1 MLAVVSQARMTSVR
15 LPGKSLRA
23 LDGER
28 TTLQLHVER
37 LMRCERPDL
46 VVVTT
51 SIDPSDDPVT
61 ELCERLG
68 VEVHRGPLEDVAKRF
83 YDVIDRFG
91 LDAFVRVTGDSPLLD
106 QRLVDAGIDTFRE
119 GGHEI
124 VSNIRPSTYAS
135 GHSWEAV
142 DAAAFREAYPDMSEP
157 VHFEHVTNFLYH
169 HPERFRFR
177 NVRQERDDGAINL
190 SVDTEDD
197 ARLVG
202 AILARMD
209 RPHWDYGYEE
219 VMNLYREAVGGG
231 PA

>member
-1 MLAVVSQARMTSVR
+1 MLAVVSQARMSSVR
-15 LPGKSLRA
+15 LPGKTLRA
-23 LDGER
+23 LHDER
-28 TTLQLHVER
+28 STLQLHVER
-37 LMRCERPDL
+37 LMRCERADL

-51 SIDPSDDPVT
+51 SIDPSDDPIA
-61 ELCERLG
+61 ELCEWLG

-83 YDVIDRFG
+83 FDVIERFR
-91 LDAFVRVTGDSPLLD
+91 LDAFVRVTGDSPLID

-142 DAAAFREAYPDMSEP
+142 DAAAFRNAYPDMNEP
-157 VHFEHVTNFLYH
+157 ADFEHVTNFLYR

-177 NVRQERDDGAINL
+177 NVRQERDEGEINL
-190 SVDTEDD
+190 SVDTEED

-202 AILARMD
+202 AVLARME
-209 RPHWDYGYEE
+209 RPHWDYDYDE
-219 VMNLYREAVGGG
+219 VMELYREVAG
-231 PA
+231 